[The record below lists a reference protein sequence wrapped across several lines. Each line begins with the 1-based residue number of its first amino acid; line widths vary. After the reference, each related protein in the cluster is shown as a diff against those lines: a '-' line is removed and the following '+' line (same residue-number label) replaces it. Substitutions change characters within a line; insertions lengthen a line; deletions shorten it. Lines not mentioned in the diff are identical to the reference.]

1 MTFKIEDK
9 FYLDGEPFQII
20 SGAIH
25 YFRVVPEYWRDR
37 LEKLKNMG
45 CNTVETYI
53 PWNFHEPK
61 KGEFLWAGQHDVCR
75 FIEIAQELGLY
86 VIVRPAPFICAEWEW
101 GGLPAWLL
109 AEDGMRPRCSYE
121 PFMKHVREYYE
132 VLIPKLLPYQ
142 IDRSGK
148 IILMQIENEYGY
160 YGDDKVYL
168 KWLADLMRSLGV
180 SVPFVTSDGPW
191 GAAFK
196 TGQLEGALPTG
207 NFGSNCE
214 KQFKVMEPQMACKG
228 PLMCMEFWAGWFDA
242 WGNKFKMRS
251 VLGMNKKDYEY
262 TIKNG
267 HNINIYMFHGGT
279 NFGFMNGSNYYGK
292 LTPDTT
298 SYDYDAPLSEDGRMT
313 KKYFAFR
320 EILKK
325 YRDVPGAR
333 GVPEVEFSTKIER
346 KAYGE
351 VRWSQCAG
359 LFENLDV
366 MCGAECDRAD
376 GIEVSGIGRGGK
388 FSENVT
394 AGVIKSVYPLSMEQA
409 GQNTGYILYRT
420 KLGEGEVAKSVMF
433 KKCADRVQI
442 FADGAKVVTAFDTEI
457 CSEGHGVWPFN
468 YKEGKEWKFKCGA
481 GAQLDFLVENLGRVN
496 FGHRLMDQ
504 RKGITDDV
512 LVNGHAHFGWE
523 IFTLPL
529 DEKQIDALREKGMWR
544 AADVWGPHGTG
555 AEAECGAGTSRSSGP
570 CSVRAENP
578 AFFRFDFDADF
589 EEGTYTDT
597 YLDFKGWGKGCV
609 WVNGF
614 NIGRFWDKGPQ
625 KTLYIP
631 GPLLKYGKNEIIIF
645 ETEGKRAAS
654 IQLVDRMKW

>member
-9 FYLDGEPFQII
+9 FYLDEKPFQVI

-61 KGEFLWAGQHDVCR
+61 NGEFLWEGQHDVCR
-75 FIEIAQELGLY
+75 FIEIAQETGLY
-86 VIVRPAPFICAEWEW
+86 VIIRPAPFICAEWEW

-109 AEDGMRPRCSYE
+109 AEPEMRPRCSYE
-121 PFMKHVREYYE
+121 PFLKHVREYYE
-132 VLIPKLLPYQ
+132 VLLPKLVPYQ
-142 IDRSGK
+142 IDHGGK
-148 IILMQIENEYGY
+148 IIMMQIENEYGY
-160 YGDDKVYL
+160 YGDDKAYL
-168 KWLADLMRSLGV
+168 KWLAETMRSLGV

-214 KQFKVMEPQMACKG
+214 KQFKVMEPQMSRKG

-242 WGNKFKMRS
+242 WGNKIKMRS

-262 TIKNG
+262 TVKNG

-325 YRDVPGAR
+325 YKD
-333 GVPEVEFSTKIER
+333 VPEVEFSTKIEPR
-346 KAYGE
+346 AYGE
-351 VRWSQCAG
+351 LRWSGCAG
-359 LFENLDV
+359 LFENLSILRD
-366 MCGAECDRAD
+366 GA
-376 GIEVSGIGRGGK
+376 IQ
-388 FSENVT
+388 
-394 AGVIKSVYPLSMEQA
+394 SVYPLSMEQA
-409 GQNTGYILYRT
+409 GQSTGYILYRT
-420 KLGEGEVAKSVMF
+420 KLGDGESAKSVMF

-442 FADGAKVVTAFDTEI
+442 FADSKKVVTAFDTEI

-468 YKEGKEWKFKCGA
+468 YKEGKEWKFPCEA
-481 GAQLDFLVENLGRVN
+481 GAQLVFLVENLGRVN

-512 LVNGHAHFGWE
+512 LMNGHSHFGWE

-529 DEKQIDALREKGMWR
+529 DEKQIDVLREKGEWKS
-544 AADVWGPHGTG
+544 AGTG
-555 AEAECGAGTSRSSGP
+555 TG
-570 CSVRAENP
+570 SVTENP
-578 AFFRFDFDADF
+578 AFFKFEFDADF
-589 EEGTYTDT
+589 EDGTYTDT
-597 YLDFKGWGKGCV
+597 YLDFKGWGKGCI

-625 KTLYIP
+625 KTLYLP
-631 GPLLKYGKNEIIIF
+631 GPLLKHGRNEIIVF
-645 ETEGKRAAS
+645 ETEGKRGES
-654 IQLVDRMKW
+654 IKLCDKMKW

>member
-9 FYLDGEPFQII
+9 FYLDDKPFQVI

-61 KGEFLWAGQHDVCR
+61 KGEFLWDGQHDVCR

-109 AEDGMRPRCSYE
+109 AEPEMRPRCSYE
-121 PFMKHVREYYE
+121 PFLKHVREYYE
-132 VLIPKLLPYQ
+132 VLLPKLVPYQ
-142 IDRSGK
+142 IDHGGK

-160 YGDDKVYL
+160 YGDDKAYL
-168 KWLADLMRSLGV
+168 KWLADTMRSLGV
-180 SVPFVTSDGPW
+180 TVPFVTSDGPW

-214 KQFKVMEPQMACKG
+214 KQFKVMEPQMSKKG

-242 WGNKFKMRS
+242 WGNKIKMRS
-251 VLGMNKKDYEY
+251 VLSMNKKDYEY

-298 SYDYDAPLSEDGRMT
+298 SYDYDAPLSEDGRLT
-313 KKYFAFR
+313 KKYEAFR

-325 YRDVPGAR
+325 YKDVPD
-333 GVPEVEFSTKIER
+333 VDFSTKIER
-346 KAYGE
+346 RAYGE
-351 VRWSQCAG
+351 VRWSASTG
-359 LFENLDV
+359 LFENLGA
-366 MCGAECDRAD
+366 MCGA
-376 GIEVSGIGRGGK
+376 G
-388 FSENVT
+388 T
-394 AGVIKSVYPLSMEQA
+394 KSVYPLSMEQA

-420 KLGEGEVAKSVMF
+420 KLDEDEVAKSVMF

-442 FADGAKVVTAFDTEI
+442 FADGAKAVTAFDTEI

-468 YKEGKEWKFKCGA
+468 YKEGKEWKFKCGV

-529 DEKQIDALREKGMWR
+529 DEKQISALCEKGEWKT
-544 AADVWGPHGTG
+544 ASEVVSTGSTTG
-555 AEAECGAGTSRSSGP
+555 A
-570 CSVRAENP
+570 NP
-578 AFFRFDFDADF
+578 AFFKFNFDADF
-589 EEGTYTDT
+589 EDGTYTDT

-631 GPLLKYGKNEIIIF
+631 GPLLKHGKNEILIF
-645 ETEGKRAAS
+645 ETEGKREAS

>member
-9 FYLDGEPFQII
+9 FYLDEKPFQVI

-61 KGEFLWAGQHDVCR
+61 KGEFLWDGQHDVCR

-109 AEDGMRPRCSYE
+109 AEPEMRPRCSYE
-121 PFMKHVREYYE
+121 PFLKHVREYYE
-132 VLIPKLLPYQ
+132 VLLPKLVPYQ
-142 IDRSGK
+142 IDHGGK

-160 YGDDKVYL
+160 YGDDKAYL
-168 KWLADLMRSLGV
+168 KWLADTMRSLGV
-180 SVPFVTSDGPW
+180 TVPFVTSDGPW

-196 TGQLEGALPTG
+196 TGQLEDALPTG

-214 KQFKVMEPQMACKG
+214 KQFKVMEPQMSRKG

-242 WGNKFKMRS
+242 WGNKIKMRS
-251 VLGMNKKDYEY
+251 VLSMNKKDYEY

-313 KKYFAFR
+313 KKYQAFR

-325 YRDVPGAR
+325 YKDVPD
-333 GVPEVEFSTKIER
+333 VDFSTKIER
-346 KAYGE
+346 RAYGE
-351 VRWSQCAG
+351 VRWSASTG
-359 LFENLDV
+359 LFENLGA
-366 MCGAECDRAD
+366 MCGA
-376 GIEVSGIGRGGK
+376 G
-388 FSENVT
+388 T
-394 AGVIKSVYPLSMEQA
+394 KSVYPLSMEQA

-420 KLGEGEVAKSVMF
+420 KLGQDETAKSVMF

-442 FADGAKVVTAFDTEI
+442 FSDGAKAVTAFDTEI

-523 IFTLPL
+523 IFILPL
-529 DEKQIDALREKGMWR
+529 DEKQITALCEKGEWKT
-544 AADVWGPHGTG
+544 ASEVVSTGSTTG
-555 AEAECGAGTSRSSGP
+555 A
-570 CSVRAENP
+570 NP
-578 AFFRFDFDADF
+578 AFFKFEFDADF

-631 GPLLKYGKNEIIIF
+631 GPLLKHGKNEILIF

>member
-1 MTFKIEDK
+1 MTFRIDDK
-9 FYLDGEPFQII
+9 FYMDEKPFQVI

-61 KGEFLWAGQHDVCR
+61 KGVFLWDGMHDVCR
-75 FIEIAQELGLY
+75 FIETAQELGLY
-86 VIVRPAPFICAEWEW
+86 VIIRPSPFICAEWEW

-121 PFMKHVREYYE
+121 PFMKHVRDYYE
-132 VLIPKLLPYQ
+132 VLLPKLLPYQ
-142 IDRSGK
+142 IDCGGN

-160 YGDDKVYL
+160 YGDDKSYM
-168 KWLADLMRSLGV
+168 KWLADTMRELGV
-180 SVPFVTSDGPW
+180 IVPFVTSDGPW

-214 KQFKVMEPQMACKG
+214 KQFKVMEPQMARKG

-325 YRDVPGAR
+325 YRDVP
-333 GVPEVEFSTKIER
+333 EVEFSTHVER
-346 KAYGE
+346 RAYGQ
-351 VRWSQCAG
+351 VRWSECAG

-366 MCGAECDRAD
+366 LCGA
-376 GIEVSGIGRGGK
+376 GIS
-388 FSENVT
+388 
-394 AGVIKSVYPLSMEQA
+394 SVYPLSMEQA

-420 KLGEGEVAKSVMF
+420 KLDEGEIAKSVMF

-442 FADGAKVVTAFDTEI
+442 FADGAKVVTAFDSEI

-468 YKEGKEWKFKCGA
+468 YKEGKEWKFACGA

-512 LVNGHAHFGWE
+512 LVNGHSHFCWE

-529 DEKQIDALREKGMWR
+529 DEKQIGALREKGEWW
-544 AADVWGPHGTG
+544 AANVVNTAGTVNAVAEPVETTG
-555 AEAECGAGTSRSSGP
+555 ATRESK
-570 CSVRAENP
+570 P
-578 AFFRFDFDADF
+578 AFFKFNFDADF

-625 KTLYIP
+625 RTLYIP
-631 GPLLKYGKNEIIIF
+631 GPLLKHGKNEIIIF
-645 ETEGKRAAS
+645 ETEGKRAAT
-654 IQLVDRMKW
+654 IALVDKMKW

>member
-1 MTFKIEDK
+1 MSDTFEIKDK
-9 FYLDGEPFQII
+9 FYLNGEPFQII
-20 SGAIH
+20 SGSIH

-37 LEKLKNMG
+37 LEKLKHMG

-61 KGEFLWAGQHDVCR
+61 KGEFLWDGMHNVFR

-109 AEDGMRPRCSYE
+109 AEEGLRPRCSNE
-121 PFMKHVREYYE
+121 PYLKHIREYYN
-132 VLIPKLLPYQ
+132 VLIPKLVPYQ
-142 IDRSGK
+142 IDHGGK
-148 IILMQIENEYGY
+148 VIMMQIENEYGY
-160 YGDDKVYL
+160 YGNDKAYMQFL
-168 KWLADLMRSLGV
+168 EDLMRSLGV
-180 SVPFVTSDGPW
+180 TVPFVTSDGPW

-214 KQFKVMEPQMACKG
+214 KQFKVMAPQMPAVAGASAESGGGTSAGGGAAGQGELPGHG

-325 YRDVPGAR
+325 YKDVPD
-333 GVPEVEFSTKIER
+333 VQFSTKIER
-346 KAYGE
+346 RAYGE
-351 VRWSQCAG
+351 VRWSESAG

-366 MCGAECDRAD
+366 LTA
-376 GIEVSGIGRGGK
+376 VSG
-388 FSENVT
+388 
-394 AGVIKSVYPLSMEQA
+394 GVKKTVYPLSMEQT

-420 KLGEGEVAKSVMF
+420 SLGADEVAKNVMF

-442 FADGAKVVTAFDTEI
+442 FADGTKVVTAFDTEI

-468 YKEGKEWKFKCGA
+468 YKEGKEWKFPCNA
-481 GAQLDFLVENLGRVN
+481 GDRLDFLVENLGRVN

-523 IFTLPL
+523 IFNLPL
-529 DEKQIDALREKGMWR
+529 DEVQMSALCEKGNWKE
-544 AADVWGPHGTG
+544 GGSSSNI
-555 AEAECGAGTSRSSGP
+555 TSQ
-570 CSVRAENP
+570 NP
-578 AFFRFDFDADF
+578 AFFRFSLEID
-589 EEGTYTDT
+589 EPCDT
-597 YLDFKGWGKGCV
+597 YLDFKGWGKGCA

-614 NIGRFWDKGPQ
+614 NIGRFWQIGPQ
-625 KTLYIP
+625 KRLYIP
-631 GPLLKYGKNEIIIF
+631 SPLLKKGRNEIILF
-645 ETEGKRAAS
+645 ETEGKRASS
-654 IQLVDRMKW
+654 ITLAGEMKY

>member
-9 FYLDGEPFQII
+9 FYLDDKPFQII

-53 PWNFHEPK
+53 PWNFHEHK
-61 KGEFLWAGQHDVCR
+61 KGEFLWDGQRDVCR
-75 FIEIAQELGLY
+75 FIEIAQDLGLY
-86 VIVRPAPFICAEWEW
+86 VIIRPAPFICAEWEW

-109 AEDGMRPRCSYE
+109 AEPEMRPRCSYE
-121 PFMKHVREYYE
+121 PFMKHVRDYYE
-132 VLIPKLLPYQ
+132 VLLPKLMPYQ
-142 IDRSGK
+142 IDHGGK

-160 YGDDKVYL
+160 YGDDKAYM
-168 KWLADLMRSLGV
+168 KFLADTMRELGV
-180 SVPFVTSDGPW
+180 TVPFVTSDGPW

-214 KQFKVMEPQMACKG
+214 KQFKVMEPQMARKG

-325 YRDVPGAR
+325 YKD
-333 GVPEVEFSTKIER
+333 VPEVEFSTKIER

-359 LFENLDV
+359 LFENLGV
-366 MCGAECDRAD
+366 MCGVECDSAD
-376 GIEVSGIGRGGK
+376 DIEVSGIGRGGE

-529 DEKQIDALREKGMWR
+529 DEKQIDALCEKGMWR
-544 AADVWGPHGTG
+544 AAGVWGPHGAG
-555 AEAECGAGTSRSSGP
+555 AETECGTGTSRSCGP

-578 AFFRFDFDADF
+578 AFFKFDFDADF

>member
-9 FYLDGEPFQII
+9 FYLDDKPFQII

-61 KGEFLWAGQHDVCR
+61 KGEFLWEGQHDVCR
-75 FIEIAQELGLY
+75 FIELAQELGLY
-86 VIVRPAPFICAEWEW
+86 VIIRPAPFICAEWEW

-109 AEDGMRPRCSYE
+109 AEPEMRPRCSYE
-121 PFMKHVREYYE
+121 PFMKHVRDYYE
-132 VLIPKLLPYQ
+132 VLLPKLLPYQ
-142 IDRSGK
+142 IDQGGK

-160 YGDDKVYL
+160 YGDDKAYL
-168 KWLADLMRSLGV
+168 KWMADTMRELGV
-180 SVPFVTSDGPW
+180 TVPFVTSDGPW
-191 GAAFK
+191 GSAFK
-196 TGQLEGALPTG
+196 AGQLEGALPTG

-214 KQFKVMEPQMACKG
+214 KQFKVMEPQMSKKG

-242 WGNKFKMRS
+242 WGNKIKMRS
-251 VLGMNKKDYEY
+251 VLSMNKKDYEY

-313 KKYFAFR
+313 KKYQAFR

-325 YRDVPGAR
+325 YKDVPD
-333 GVPEVEFSTKIER
+333 VEFSTKIER
-346 KAYGE
+346 RAYGE
-351 VRWSQCAG
+351 VRWSATAG
-359 LFENLDV
+359 LFENLGV
-366 MCGAECDRAD
+366 MCGTGSR
-376 GIEVSGIGRGGK
+376 
-388 FSENVT
+388 
-394 AGVIKSVYPLSMEQA
+394 SVYPLSMEQA

-420 KLGEGEVAKSVMF
+420 KLDDDETAKSVMF

-442 FADGAKVVTAFDTEI
+442 FSDGVKAVTAFDTEI

-468 YKEGKEWKFKCGA
+468 YKEGKEWKFPGQA

-512 LVNGHAHFGWE
+512 LVNGHSHFGWE

-529 DEKQIDALREKGMWR
+529 DEKQISALREKGKWK
-544 AADVWGPHGTG
+544 AVVEPVET
-555 AEAECGAGTSRSSGP
+555 TSSTTD
-570 CSVRAENP
+570 ANP
-578 AFFRFDFDADF
+578 AFFKFEFDADF
-589 EEGTYTDT
+589 EDGTYTDT

-631 GPLLKYGKNEIIIF
+631 GPLLKHGKNEILIF
-645 ETEGKRAAS
+645 ETEGKREAS

>member
-1 MTFKIEDK
+1 MSNFEIKDK
-9 FYLDGEPFQII
+9 FYLNGEPFQII
-20 SGAIH
+20 SGSIH
-25 YFRVVPEYWRDR
+25 YFRVLPEYWRDR

-53 PWNFHEPK
+53 PWNFHEEK
-61 KGEFLWAGQHDVCR
+61 KGEFNWEGMHDVCR

-86 VIVRPAPFICAEWEW
+86 LIIRPAPYICAEWEW

-109 AEDGMRPRCSYE
+109 AEADMRPRCSYQ
-121 PFMKHVREYYE
+121 PYLNHIRDYYK

-142 IDRSGK
+142 IDNGGK

-160 YGDDKVYL
+160 YGDDKVYMNF
-168 KWLADLMRSLGV
+168 LADLMRELGV
-180 SVPFVTSDGPW
+180 TVPFVTSDGPW

-196 TGQLEGALPTG
+196 TGQLVAADGSLGALPTG
-207 NFGSNCE
+207 NFGSSCE
-214 KQFKVMEPQMACKG
+214 KQFKVMAPQIEGGKKR

-251 VLGMNKKDYEY
+251 VLKLNKKDYEY

-298 SYDYDAPLSEDGRMT
+298 SYDYDAPLSEDGLMT
-313 KKYFAFR
+313 KKYYAFR

-325 YRDVPGAR
+325 YKNVPDV
-333 GVPEVEFSTKIER
+333 ELTTKIER

-351 VRWSQCAG
+351 ISCAGSAG

-366 MCGAECDRAD
+366 LAGAAAGE
-376 GIEVSGIGRGGK
+376 G
-388 FSENVT
+388 
-394 AGVIKSVYPLSMEQA
+394 GVIKSDYPLSMEQA
-409 GQNTGYILYRT
+409 GQNTGYVLYRT
-420 KLGEGEVAKSVMF
+420 KLGEYEKANSVMF

-442 FADGAKVVTAFDTEI
+442 FADSKKVVTAFDKEI

-468 YKEGKEWKFKCGA
+468 YKEGKEWKFPCEN

-504 RKGITDDV
+504 KKGITDDV

-523 IFTLPL
+523 IYTLPL
-529 DEKQIDALREKGMWR
+529 NEAQMGALCEKGKWQAVDAVAEPVE
-544 AADVWGPHGTG
+544 AAKGSTD
-555 AEAECGAGTSRSSGP
+555 S
-570 CSVRAENP
+570 NP
-578 AFFRFDFDADF
+578 AFFKFEFDADF
-589 EEGTYTDT
+589 EDGTYTDT
-597 YLDFKGWGKGCV
+597 YLDFKGWGKGCA

-614 NIGRFWDKGPQ
+614 NIGRFWEIGPQ
-625 KTLYIP
+625 KRLYIP
-631 GPLLKYGKNEIIIF
+631 GPLLKKGKNQIILF
-645 ETEGKRAAS
+645 ETEGKRHGTITLA
-654 IQLVDRMKW
+654 DRMKW